1 MRKQLVKT
9 DAEWNMFADYYK
21 IYQEFY
27 EPEDNDKYWEMLIA
41 EANIFCKKYNTRYA
55 RDIMNAYID
64 SRERIYKNLKKP

>member
-1 MRKQLVKT
+1 MRKQLVKA

-41 EANIFCKKYNTRYA
+41 EASIFCKKYNTRYA

>member
-41 EANIFCKKYNTRYA
+41 EASIFCKEYNTRYA